1 MTTLVVFGAKKKKK
15 KKKLH
20 EMQKIKQ
27 TKTKKKQA
35 LLMAIIF
42 SLNFCLYITMHKRQ
56 QHIATKGDL
65 FTQHC
70 YSLFFLLSPGVFFF
84 KLWGYCERH
93 RLSVRPSWFSPKP
106 VGEIQTN
113 LLHHFPSWRGGARA
127 TLFFLASVRPSVVRP
142 FVGHIISLTTGWNLS
157 KPATS
162 LPLMVK

>member
-1 MTTLVVFGAKKKKK
+1 MTTLVVKKKKKKDCTKCKKKKK
-15 KKKLH
+15 KK
-20 EMQKIKQ
+20 
-27 TKTKKKQA
+27 KKKQA

-70 YSLFFLLSPGVFFF
+70 YSLFFYYLQVFFF